1 MSSTG
6 SSENAPLG
14 PKPIG
19 PKVRAAREA
28 RGISLREL
36 ARRVGVSASFIS
48 QLEHNKV
55 NASVGTLYS
64 LVDALGLSIDQ
75 LMSDAGPGALTR
87 SAWQEESDGQGDR
100 VRKPIDAP
108 VQRADGRAR
117 IQFPG
122 VIWERLTQAADP
134 EVDFLQVEYAPG
146 SASCPPNDMMRHGGR
161 EYGYILSGSLHLQV
175 GFDSYDLSPG
185 DAATFD
191 SMTPHR
197 MSNTTD
203 EPCRAI
209 WVVIG
214 RREDSRA
221 AGVPNPSLLTTHV
234 PSLGP

>member
-1 MSSTG
+1 M
-6 SSENAPLG
+6 
-14 PKPIG
+14 
-19 PKVRAAREA
+19 
-28 RGISLREL
+28 SLREL
-36 ARRVGVSASFIS
+36 ARRTRVSASFIS

-55 NASVGTLYS
+55 NASVGTLYA

-75 LMSDAGPGALTR
+75 LMSGPGPGVRTGR
-87 SAWQEESDGQGDR
+87 AWQKDSDSE

-122 VIWERLTQAADP
+122 VIWERLTHAADP
-134 EVDFLQVEYAPG
+134 EVDFLHVEYAPG
-146 SASCPPNDMMRHGGR
+146 SASCPPDDMMRHGGR

-175 GFDSYDLSPG
+175 GFESYDLSPG

-203 EPCRAI
+203 EPCQAI
-209 WVVIG
+209 WFVLG
-214 RREDSRA
+214 RRGDSRA
-221 AGVPNPSLLTTHV
+221 AGVPDASALTTHL
-234 PSLGP
+234 PSLGH